1 MLRKLAFFTALVV
14 VLNIVS
20 QKYKVQYGRVWRAVR
35 DVSFCCCHRARTMKD
50 RRWIIEILY
59 VNHCS
64 GINSLQQK
72 CSIHN
77 EIGFIHLYKSSEFN
91 CLTLVA
97 FIVTNNSMTLSAEKL
112 FYWNPPICLIFDI
125 IHFLYS
131 WSLMFK
137 AVSLKYL
144 QCRKKC
150 FDKWAQR
157 AHICLLMKC
166 LQGISAF
173 EKILSFHVLKRLWT
187 PHSCISMSLFS
198 SKWNVCHFFYQHPN
212 SVYWK
217 GINNTYN
224 QKQKLN
230 HEKSLIIMFHIFLSR
245 WDVFCRKMRSEG
257 YNGHRVL
264 IFGVMDKWAVCSL
277 LI

>member
-1 MLRKLAFFTALVV
+1 
-14 VLNIVS
+14 
-20 QKYKVQYGRVWRAVR
+20 
-35 DVSFCCCHRARTMKD
+35 
-50 RRWIIEILY
+50 
-59 VNHCS
+59 
-64 GINSLQQK
+64 
-72 CSIHN
+72 
-77 EIGFIHLYKSSEFN
+77 
-91 CLTLVA
+91 
-97 FIVTNNSMTLSAEKL
+97 MTLSAEKL
-112 FYWNPPICLIFDI
+112 FYLNPPICLIFDI
-125 IHFLYS
+125 MRILHS

-198 SKWNVCHFFYQHPN
+198 SEWNVCHFFYQHPN

-230 HEKSLIIMFHIFLSR
+230 HEKSLRIMFHIFLSR
-245 WDVFCRKMRSEG
+245 WDVFCRKKNEPSAPCWYNLVSMHMNSDGQRSRKVDNCAEITG
-257 YNGHRVL
+257 LHPVITQHWWCQAISVHVL
-264 IFGVMDKWAVCSL
+264 TDTAVRLSFSPSADTASFHSAL
-277 LI
+277 LII